1 MVGPILPESQGSLG
15 LVNGSFGS
23 AGRVDHLLWVLDG
36 RVGWYSRLGWVAV
49 LLSLPNLVAGW
60 LCSSFG
66 TLGGTLGRKIIF
78 GKDVLHTNLG
88 CFYVTAGAGAG
99 GRALVNVTQKS
110 GMPN

>member
-23 AGRVDHLLWVLDG
+23 AGRVDHLPWVPDG
-36 RVGWYSRLGWVAV
+36 RVGWYSRLGCWVGVAV

-66 TLGGTLGRKIIF
+66 TLGGTLGREIYIW
-78 GKDVLHTNLG
+78 
-88 CFYVTAGAGAG
+88 
-99 GRALVNVTQKS
+99 
-110 GMPN
+110 